1 MSSTGSAWRARL
13 ERAGEWL
20 EALRG
25 WRFSSDELGRWLAL
39 LLRTLQVGDA
49 VARRMAS
56 GVLPLR
62 AMSLVYTSLLSLA
75 PLLAVS
81 FSVLKAF
88 GVHNQVEPALSGFLA
103 PLGPRG
109 AEIAGQVVTFVDN
122 MRVGVLG
129 AVGLLLLLYTVIALI
144 QKVEQAFNAIW
155 QVHRP
160 RTLLRRFSD
169 YLSVLLVGP
178 LLVFIALGII
188 ASLTSSSLVQSLTA
202 FLPPELVTLAGRLA
216 PFLLLVAAFTFV
228 YLFVPNTRVRLGPA
242 LLGAA
247 LAALAWQVTGWAF
260 ATFVAGS
267 TRYAAIYSGFAILI
281 LFLIWLYLSWL
292 ILLTGSQ
299 IAFYVQNPHFIRAE
313 DEAPAPLGAE
323 AEALALAL
331 VFRVGARHRDGE
343 PPPPLDEVA
352 RELGVAGDRLEPI
365 LERLEAAGI
374 LVLGGQPEGLMPARD
389 IHRIRLEAVVGAL
402 RRYDGRALPAPVAAL
417 AGELDRSVE
426 AALGERTVADLVGD
440 EAVRSGAAR

>member
-1 MSSTGSAWRARL
+1 MTSTSPTWRARL
-13 ERAGEWL
+13 ERAGERL
-20 EALRG
+20 EELRR
-25 WRFSSDELGRWLAL
+25 WRVSASELGRGLAFL
-39 LLRTLQVGDA
+39 LGALQVADA
-49 VARRMAS
+49 VVRRMAS

-62 AMSLVYTSLLSLA
+62 AMSLVYTTLLSLA

-88 GVHNQVEPALSGFLA
+88 GVHNQVEPALAGFLA

-109 AEIAGQVVTFVDN
+109 AEIAAQMVEFVDN
-122 MRVGVLG
+122 IRVGVLG
-129 AVGLLLLLYTVIALI
+129 ALGLLLLLYTVVALI

-155 QVHRP
+155 QVRRA

-188 ASLTSSSLVQSLTA
+188 ASLTSSSLVQTLTA
-202 FLPPELVTLAGRLA
+202 FLPSELVTLAGRLA
-216 PFLLLVAAFTFV
+216 PFVLLVAAFTFV

-247 LAALAWQVTGWAF
+247 LAALAWQITGWGF

-299 IAFYVQNPHFIRAE
+299 IAFYVQNPHFIRAQ
-313 DEAPAPLGAE
+313 DEAPAPMGAE

-331 VFRVGARHRDGE
+331 VYRVGLRHRDGA
-343 PPPPLDEVA
+343 PPPLVDEIA

-365 LERLEAAGI
+365 LERLEAAEI
-374 LVLGGQPEGLMPARD
+374 VVHGGQPEGLMPARD
-389 IHRIRLEAVVGAL
+389 IHRTRLDSVVGAL
-402 RRYDGRALPAPVAAL
+402 RSYDAAALPGAVADL

-426 AALGERTVADLVGD
+426 AALGERTVADLVGAEVSP
-440 EAVRSGAAR
+440 EAGR

>member
-1 MSSTGSAWRARL
+1 MSAVGSTWRERL
-13 ERAGEWL
+13 ERAGDWL
-20 EALRG
+20 EELRR
-25 WRFSSDELGRWLAL
+25 WPISSSEYGHRLSF
-39 LLRTLQVGDA
+39 LLRVLQVADA
-49 VARRMAS
+49 VIRRMAS

-62 AMSLVYTSLLSLA
+62 AMSLVYTTLLSLA

-88 GVHNQVEPALSGFLA
+88 GVHNQVQPALTGFLA

-109 AEIAGQVVTFVDN
+109 VEIAAQVVEFVDN
-122 MRVGVLG
+122 IRVGVLG
-129 AVGLLLLLYTVIALI
+129 ALGLLLLFYTVVALI

-155 QVHRP
+155 QVRRP

-178 LLVFIALGII
+178 LLVFVALGII
-188 ASLTSSSLVQSLTA
+188 ASLTSSSLVQSLTT
-202 FLPPELVTLAGRLA
+202 FLPSELVTLAGRLA
-216 PFLLLVAAFTFV
+216 PFVLLVAAFTFV
-228 YLFVPNTRVRLGPA
+228 YLFVPNTRVRLVPA
-242 LLGAA
+242 LIGAA
-247 LAALAWQVTGWAF
+247 LAALAWQITGWAF

-299 IAFYVQNPHFIRAE
+299 IAFYIQNPHFIRAQ
-313 DEAPAPLGAE
+313 DEAPAPMGAE

-331 VFRVGARHRDGE
+331 VFHVGARHRDGA
-343 PPPPLDEVA
+343 PPPMADEIA

-365 LERLEAAGI
+365 LQRLEGAGI
-374 LVLGGQPEGLMPARD
+374 LVHGGQPEGLMPARD
-389 IHRIRLEAVVGAL
+389 IHRIRLESVVGAL
-402 RRYDGRALPAPVAAL
+402 RSYDATALPGPVADL
-417 AGELDRSVE
+417 AGELDHSVA
-426 AALGERTVADLVGD
+426 AALGHRTVADLVGA
-440 EAVRSGAAR
+440 EVSPSAGN